1 MKQLKS
7 TTERHWLLWLRLVVI
22 TIVMITMLSSC
33 VKPYMPVANPQD
45 EEEVFEMPERKYP
58 YCEID
63 FLWVK
68 PHQNIIGGALKMRNS
83 NGDILLSGI
92 DVIEQ
97 GDSVFRWFPA
107 IVCDTAVYTLELR
120 QASGN
125 PIETVELN
133 LGSLSSDDEQ
143 VFETENATYYMH
155 VTWMTDSIDKLDHL
169 FPN

>member
-1 MKQLKS
+1 MKQLIF
-7 TTERHWLLWLRLVVI
+7 TTEKHWLLWLRLVVVVASI
-22 TIVMITMLSSC
+22 AAMLSSC
-33 VKPYMPVANPQD
+33 VKPYMPVGNAKE

-68 PHQNIIGGALKMRNS
+68 PHDNIIGAALKMRNS

-97 GDSVFRWFPA
+97 GDSVWRWFPA
-107 IVCDTAVYTLELR
+107 LVCDTAVYTLDLR

-133 LGSLSSDDEQ
+133 LGQLSSDDEQ

-155 VTWMTDSIDKLDHL
+155 VTWMTDSINKIDHFL
-169 FPN
+169 GQ